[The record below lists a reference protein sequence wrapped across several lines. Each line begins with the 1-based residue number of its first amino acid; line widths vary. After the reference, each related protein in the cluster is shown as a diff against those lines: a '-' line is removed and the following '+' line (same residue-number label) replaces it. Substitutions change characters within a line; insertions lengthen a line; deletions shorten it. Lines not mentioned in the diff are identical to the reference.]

1 MQPLK
6 FCLYHELF
14 IPLVSPTDINYFHC
28 KKIIELLKE
37 DEESGKKNMFGR
49 YSSQRMK
56 VSENL
61 NC

>member
-1 MQPLK
+1 MSDRFQ
-6 FCLYHELF
+6 F
-14 IPLVSPTDINYFHC
+14 IHLVSPTDINYFHC

-61 NC
+61 IC